1 MAQVLEQA
9 WEARFFIAAEEEIFG
24 GDELALYMST
34 AATLASQKV
43 IKLDDKISFV
53 QQEQELAEAPT
64 STSYGSW

>member
-1 MAQVLEQA
+1 
-9 WEARFFIAAEEEIFG
+9 
-24 GDELALYMST
+24 MST